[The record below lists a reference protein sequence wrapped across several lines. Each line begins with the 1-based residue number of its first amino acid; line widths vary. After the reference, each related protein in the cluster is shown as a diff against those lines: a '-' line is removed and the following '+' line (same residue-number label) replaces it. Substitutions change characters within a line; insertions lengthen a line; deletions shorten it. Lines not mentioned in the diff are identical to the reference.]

1 VRCRIPAIEARRASE
16 ECALIGLERRFLAD
30 HASVVPAS
38 GFYVANS
45 RANFP
50 DSL

>member
-1 VRCRIPAIEARRASE
+1 VVGE
-16 ECALIGLERRFLAD
+16 ECALIRLERRFLAD
-30 HASVVPAS
+30 HEYMVPAS